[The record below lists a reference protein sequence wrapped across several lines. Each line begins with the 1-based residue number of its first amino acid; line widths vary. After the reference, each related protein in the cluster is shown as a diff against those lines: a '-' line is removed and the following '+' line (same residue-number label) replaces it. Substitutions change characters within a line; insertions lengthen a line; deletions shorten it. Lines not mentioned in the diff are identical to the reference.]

1 MSRLYRLF
9 LGTIL
14 TRGRVVGLLALG
26 AVAVILGIA
35 IGASDTADKLDD
47 GTLTVAGYGLSLL
60 APVVT
65 LVFASSVLGDPNE
78 DGTLVYVWLRPV
90 PRVHIAGAAALAAF
104 TVAAPIVVVPMTVA
118 AAFIGAGPELVVAT
132 AAATALAV
140 AAYTGLFTW
149 LGLRV
154 KRAMPWGLAYILVW
168 EGFVARAGG
177 GSATLAVRAHT
188 ETVLTR
194 LADGPRRLIESSL
207 PTAVIVPLVAAAIAF
222 ALTVRRLQRQDVA

>member
-1 MSRLYRLF
+1 MARLYRLF
-9 LGTIL
+9 LTSVV

-26 AVAVILGIA
+26 AVAVLLGIA
-35 IGASDTADKLDD
+35 IGASDTTDKLDD
-47 GTLTVAGYGLSLL
+47 GTFTIAGFGLSLL

-78 DGTLVYVWLRPV
+78 DGTLVYLWLRPIS
-90 PRVHIAGAAALAAF
+90 RAQIAAAAVGAAF
-104 TVAAPIVVVPMTVA
+104 TVAAPMVVVPVTLSAVL
-118 AAFIGAGPELVVAT
+118 IGAGPELVGAT
-132 AAATALAV
+132 AAATTLGV

-149 LGLRV
+149 LGLRI
-154 KRAMPWGLAYILVW
+154 KRALPWGLGYILLW

-177 GSATLAVRAHT
+177 GSATLSVRAHT

-207 PTAVIVPLVAAAIAF
+207 PEAIVVPLLAAVIAF
-222 ALTVRRLQRQDVA
+222 LFTVRRLQRQDVA

>member
-1 MSRLYRLF
+1 MVRLYRLF
-9 LGTIL
+9 LGSVV

-26 AVAVILGIA
+26 VVAILLGVA

-47 GTLTVAGYGLSLL
+47 GTLTIAGYGLSLL

-78 DGTLVYVWLRPV
+78 DGTLVYLWLRPIH
-90 PRVHIAGAAALAAF
+90 RAQIAGAAALAAF
-104 TVAAPIVVVPMTVA
+104 TVAAPLVVVPVTLSAVI
-118 AAFIGAGPELVVAT
+118 IGAGPDLVGAT
-132 AAATALAV
+132 FAATTLGV

-149 LGLRV
+149 LGLRI
-154 KRAMPWGLAYILVW
+154 KRALPWGLAYILLW

-177 GSATLAVRAHT
+177 GSATLSVRAHT

-207 PTAVIVPLVAAAIAF
+207 TEAVFVPLLAAAVAF
-222 ALTVRRLQRQDVA
+222 LLTVRRLQRQDVA